1 MSVMC
6 DGIVCADLTITTN
19 KLMEQFASMNL
30 EKVDWLGHYN
40 FGLSLPKSEVDK
52 IKANY
57 DDPSE
62 RKEAYLD
69 LYVHQHPCP
78 SWQQV
83 VDVLRELPFNL
94 DQQADFVESTYLKGT
109 QCISLILLYIVVSI

>member
-6 DGIVCADLTITTN
+6 DGIVCADLTITIH
-19 KLMEQFASMNL
+19 KLMEQFASVVDL
-30 EKVDWLGHYN
+30 ERVDELGDYD
-40 FGLSLPKSEVDK
+40 FGLRLPKSEVDK

-57 DDPSE
+57 DSPSE

-69 LYVHQHPCP
+69 LYIHQHPCP

-83 VDVLRELPFNL
+83 VEVLRGYRFSLN
-94 DQQADFVESTYLKGT
+94 QQADFVESTYLKGT
-109 QCISLILLYIVVSI
+109 QCMSL

>member
-6 DGIVCADLTITTN
+6 DGIVCADLTITTD
-19 KLMEQFASMNL
+19 KLMEQFASMDL
-30 EKVDWLGHYN
+30 KMVDELG
-40 FGLSLPKSEVDK
+40 GQLRLPRSERDK

-57 DDPSE
+57 DSPSQ

-83 VDVLRELPFNL
+83 VNVLGGYRFYLR
-94 DQQADFVESTYLKGT
+94 QQADFVESTYLKGT
-109 QCISLILLYIVVSI
+109 